1 MAGDVHDLDSFK
13 AFLRDRAHETWEE
26 RQTPYYL
33 SIVATDLKRK
43 GVNYHDFTG
52 SLRLAQWAAKEA
64 VPATKLVTH
73 PTIKAKVGFLPE
85 EIEFDFDNPPVP
97 SQGPIRT
104 RSASKRGQA
113 LVKFVESLAA
123 MPDTAMAELTIP
135 AKVLVSLLND

>member
-13 AFLRDRAHETWEE
+13 TFLRDRARETWEE
-26 RQTPYYL
+26 RKIPYYL
-33 SIVATDLKRK
+33 SIVATDLKRQ
-43 GVNYHDFTG
+43 GVNYHEFTG
-52 SLRLAQWAAKEA
+52 SLRLAQWAAKEE

-85 EIEFDFDNPPVP
+85 EIEYDFENPPVP
-97 SQGPIRT
+97 SQATTKT

-123 MPDTAMAELTIP
+123 MPETARAELTIP

>member
-1 MAGDVHDLDSFK
+1 MAGDVTDLDSFK
-13 AFLRDRAHETWEE
+13 AFLRDRARETWEE
-26 RQTPYYL
+26 RQIPYYL

-64 VPATKLVTH
+64 VPATKFVSH

-85 EIEFDFDNPPVP
+85 EVEFDFDNPPVP
-97 SQGPIRT
+97 SPSAAKP

-113 LVKFVESLAA
+113 LIKFVESLAVI
-123 MPDTAMAELTIP
+123 PETAMAELTIP
-135 AKVLVSLLND
+135 AKVLVSLLKD